1 MWNIVFSRSN
11 IWVFLELIRRWTQ
24 HFTKIDQEKCKIEQI
39 CIWHPMT
46 TGFIM
51 SVVHRLLSMGKPV
64 ISIQVVNFK
73 YSLRVNKK
81 KILGEYYS
89 FFKPSMWYHYYT
101 STE

>member
-1 MWNIVFSRSN
+1 MSLSG
-11 IWVFLELIRRWTQ
+11 
-24 HFTKIDQEKCKIEQI
+24 DEQGE
-39 CIWHPMT
+39 T
-46 TGFIM
+46 